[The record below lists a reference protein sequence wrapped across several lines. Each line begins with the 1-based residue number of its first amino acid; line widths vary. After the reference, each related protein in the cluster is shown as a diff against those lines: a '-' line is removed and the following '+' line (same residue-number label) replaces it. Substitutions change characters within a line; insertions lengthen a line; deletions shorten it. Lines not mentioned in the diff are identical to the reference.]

1 MTLNSKFIIR
11 NYTNLEDIEVI
22 ELVKKVIE
30 LGRIS
35 ETKRGKQYCF
45 HTVMSNNIHIIAER
59 NKSGSDVFI
68 LYKEEGNDGNIIKD
82 KE

>member
-45 HTVMSNNIHIIAER
+45 HTVISNIHIIAER

-68 LYKEEGNDGNIIKD
+68 IYNEEGNDGNIIKD
-82 KE
+82 KK